1 MGLISP
7 RTGGAMQLRRV
18 RLPRAALQQMP
29 EAERA
34 FLLLAGHMQNEL
46 NSLHKVFA
54 WCLSGQGRTSP
65 IESLANGV
73 QAQLYARLLAGKLLE
88 ARNALDKAFFGARIS
103 RRIEASL
110 HPVAKEALTRLKAY
124 FDKPNVIYRVRNSFA
139 FHYAAE
145 EFERHWARVADNP
158 NFEIIL
164 GGTVGNNLDLASEL
178 VVNTAVLNST
188 GQQDDSAALQTFLD
202 DVQSIARDFTAFL
215 EGAILVLLESALPAP
230 LINQSSTEIIEP
242 RFRFDDV
249 AIPHFYNHG
258 LGDA

>member
-1 MGLISP
+1 
-7 RTGGAMQLRRV
+7 MQLRRI

-54 WCLSGQGRTSP
+54 WCLHSGGSTSS

-88 ARNALDKAFFGARIS
+88 AWNALGAAFFGARIS
-103 RRIEASL
+103 QRIEASL
-110 HPVAKEALTRLKAY
+110 HPLAQEALIKLKTY
-124 FDKPNVIYRVRNSFA
+124 FGKSNAIYRARNSFA

-145 EFERHWARVADNP
+145 EFEQHWAEVADSP

-178 VVNTAVLNST
+178 VVNTAVLNSVN
-188 GQQDDSAALQTFLD
+188 QQDESAALQTFLD
-202 DVQSIARDFTAFL
+202 DVQLTASHFTVFL
-215 EGAILVLLESALPAP
+215 EGAILVLLESALPSP
-230 LINQSSTEIIEP
+230 LASQGSTETIAP
-242 RFRFDDV
+242 RFRFDGV
-249 AIPHFYNHG
+249 AIPHFYDHG
-258 LGDA
+258 VADA